1 MDILSTTREIIKIV
15 DLVIEKCIEYG
26 EADSVIKATRT
37 RLDGVQVRVELFQEF
52 SKLSESTMLFRRK
65 QVLHRSLE
73 TVSDLLRELMS
84 MLPPSPKMSTK
95 ARLGGLGQA
104 ACRETIG
111 GTEDMG

>member
-1 MDILSTTREIIKIV
+1 MDILSTTREIIEIV
-15 DLVIEKCIEYG
+15 DLVIEKCNEYG

-52 SKLSESTMLFRRK
+52 MKLSESTMLFRRK

-73 TVSDLLRELMS
+73 TVFGFVARVDEHAA
-84 MLPPSPKMSTK
+84 PFAQDVDQ